1 VPDKA
6 TVFPTLAVR
15 DALGLV
21 RLLFGAHL
29 KRRGLGPYHR
39 IDPGSLP
46 PLGRELAR
54 AMDMAAQHPAGSPGH
69 DAAIRRAERALGQL
83 RDLCD
88 DNEVPSGRE
97 LVDVAHARVRGFS
110 LVSGDSRPPKGPEAA
125 RSVGPP
131 AAPPGKAHR

>member
-6 TVFPTLAVR
+6 IAFPTHAVR

-29 KRRGLGPYHR
+29 KRKGLGPYHR
-39 IDPGSLP
+39 VDPGSLP

-54 AMDMAAQHPAGSPGH
+54 AMDMAALHPPGSRGH
-69 DAAIRRAERALGQL
+69 DDAIRRAERALGQL

-97 LVDVAHARVRGFS
+97 LVDVAHARVRGFP
-110 LVSGDSRPPKGPEAA
+110 LVSGDSRAKG
-125 RSVGPP
+125 
-131 AAPPGKAHR
+131 APPRKA